1 MILNI
6 GRNSKNDIVIS
17 DSEVSG
23 FHAQI
28 VSDNDNQVFIND
40 LNSQNGTFVNGVQ
53 ITSPR
58 QLVPGDKVKLASCSF
73 DWEQHIPSAQSS
85 PENSVKN
92 TNTPVNTPKKKS
104 SLLKKFLISISV
116 IIGILGIYCI
126 IMLAKGHTIESMF
139 NIYNTADLSIDCDNF
154 DSFTKLVSVK
164 VTNHSKRNH
173 SNITYQITSYDKNGD
188 EIDMKEGTFLRDLGG
203 NKSFKKPPIF
213 LHRKTKSCS
222 CIILNSDPY
231 TN

>member
-6 GRNSKNDIVIS
+6 GRNSKNDVVIS

-58 QLVPGDKVKLASCSF
+58 QLVPGDKVKIAGCPF
-73 DWEQHIPSAQSS
+73 DWEQHVPSSQSS

-92 TNTPVNTPKKKS
+92 TNNPINTPKKKS
-104 SLLKKFLISISV
+104 SLMKKV
-116 IIGILGIYCI
+116 IIAVLIIGGLVAGSILLYDHFDQPEYDLTVDCNEIKTGRLKFKITNSSEFTHNNVKIKINSYNENNELLRSDIRHI
-126 IMLAKGHTIESMF
+126 I
-139 NIYNTADLSIDCDNF
+139 LSIEP
-154 DSFTKLVSVK
+154 
-164 VTNHSKRNH
+164 HSINPRFQ
-173 SNITYQITSYDKNGD
+173 IIPIGTY
-188 EIDMKEGTFLRDLGG
+188 
-203 NKSFKKPPIF
+203 
-213 LHRKTKSCS
+213 SCE
-222 CIILNSDPY
+222 CEVLNS
-231 TN
+231 NRVSE